1 MKAIEAHTRF
11 ADPDE
16 AYRAIIEA
24 HRGLTD
30 EESATL
36 NAALVL
42 ILAHQLGEMPVL
54 REALDLARMVLN
66 GSPTNGNTGAA
77 SERTP
82 QDVL

>member
-42 ILAHQLGEMPVL
+42 ILAHQLGDMAVL
-54 REALDLARMVLN
+54 REALDLARMGLN
-66 GSPTNGNTGAA
+66 GSQTNGDT
-77 SERTP
+77 
-82 QDVL
+82 

>member
-1 MKAIEAHTRF
+1 MKAIESHTRL
-11 ADPDE
+11 ADPGE

-42 ILAHQLGEMPVL
+42 ILAHQLGDMAVL
-54 REALDLARMVLN
+54 REALDLARMVFS
-66 GSPTNGNTGAA
+66 GSQTNGDTGAA
-77 SERTP
+77 SK
-82 QDVL
+82 

>member
-42 ILAHQLGEMPVL
+42 TLAHQLGDIIAL
-54 REALDLARMVLN
+54 REALDVARVVLN
-66 GSPTNGNTGAA
+66 GSPINGNAGPA
-77 SERTP
+77 SK
-82 QDVL
+82 